1 LRGRGDGETLDSGDS
16 PTAVAGSRSPSE
28 FVMLERVRQPGGR
41 LGKFSET
48 SAVALGVIGIAG
60 VLAMLAGL
68 VSGSDFWSDNSS
80 DMVIALVLF
89 ALTAA
94 GAVGFVLEDRWP
106 WAGAALSVV
115 GGLALAAV
123 LVWTVVAVIIGLGAA
138 VVAVLRA
145 RALHGGPNHA
155 ATPTS

>member
-1 LRGRGDGETLDSGDS
+1 
-16 PTAVAGSRSPSE
+16 
-28 FVMLERVRQPGGR
+28 MLERLRQPGGR
-41 LGKFSET
+41 LGTLSVT
-48 SAVALGVIGIAG
+48 SALALAVIGIAG
-60 VLAMLAGL
+60 MVAMLVGL
-68 VSGSDFWSDNSS
+68 VSGSDFWSDNDS
-80 DMVIALVLF
+80 DMVAALVLF

-123 LVWTVVAVIIGLGAA
+123 LVWTVVMVVIGIGAA

-145 RALHGGPNHA
+145 RALHAGPTHL